1 LSLLPM
7 ILMRLWRLSRSTWDK
22 IDLIRSLPRY
32 KDHGDPFDR
41 LIICQA
47 LSEKLPIITSD
58 GKMNRYGVEV
68 IW

>member
-1 LSLLPM
+1 MSLSPM
-7 ILMRLWRLSRSTWDK
+7 ISMRLWRISRRTCEE
-22 IDLIRSLPRY
+22 IDLIRSLPRF

-47 LSEKLPIITSD
+47 LSEKLPLITSD

>member
-1 LSLLPM
+1 MSLLPM

-47 LSEKLPIITSD
+47 LSEKLPLITSD